1 MMQNSLP
8 DKQGLYDPFLEH
20 DACGIGFVASIDG
33 KKSHGII
40 SMALEVLVN
49 LTHRGATGADPLTGD
64 GAGLLMQ
71 LPDAF
76 LRAEC
81 KALKINLPP
90 EGRYGVG
97 MIFLPK
103 NPHLQDSYRRH
114 VEQIIADEG
123 QQLLGWRAVP
133 ISPDAQIGYTAKA
146 SEPAVFQVFI
156 GQGIT
161 PDEVDELWLERKL
174 FVIRR
179 RIENAVLG
187 YSKEEV
193 KSFHIASMSSR
204 TLLYKGMFLAEQVA
218 AYYPDLSEP
227 AMVSAFA
234 MVHQRYSTNTFPTW
248 DLAHPFRMICHNGEI
263 NTLRGN
269 INWMHAREAVL
280 ASPLFGDGMKRLFPI
295 VPEGIS
301 DSASFDRA
309 LEFLVLSGRSLPHAM
324 MMMIPEA
331 WENHR
336 QMDPDRRA
344 FYQYHG
350 SIMEP
355 WDGPAAVA
363 FTDGRYIG
371 ATLDRNGLRPAR
383 YLITKSGLCILASE
397 AGTIAVPPEEEV
409 QHGRLQPGRMF
420 VIDLQQGRIIDDGEI
435 KAEIVARQPYRQW
448 VEENLIPLD
457 ALPDGM
463 PVVEEQEPLQ
473 ARAHLFGYTEEDIH
487 LILAPMVQTGEE
499 PVGSMGNDAALAVL
513 SDRPVLLFNYF
524 KQLFAQVTNPPI
536 DPIREELVM
545 SLYTQLGPAGNLLAE
560 TPDHVRRI
568 GLSQPILT
576 NRDLEKIRAVTMDPL
591 RAKTLSILYP
601 ADAGPEGLKQAM
613 VRLCNEVSVSLAAGY
628 GVLILSDRGCSAAR
642 IPIPVLLATSGVHHH
657 MIRSGSRNQASI
669 VVETGEAREVNHF
682 ALLVGYGASAVNPY
696 MAFELLTDLAG
707 RQLLGGEQDPEQIRY
722 RYIKAI
728 NKGMLK
734 VFSKMGISTLRSYC
748 GAQIFEAVGLDRHVV
763 ERYFTGTV
771 SRIEGI
777 NLEAIAKDAL
787 RRHQRAYS
795 GSLAYQDGLDVGG
808 EYKFRRDGERHM
820 WTPTTISLLQRATRE
835 NDYGLFKEFSRT
847 IDEQSQALCTLRGLF
862 RLKRVPTPIPLDE
875 VEPASELVKRFVT
888 GAMSF
893 GSISKEAH
901 ETLAIAMNRLG
912 GRSNTGEGGEDPQR
926 FKPRPNGDF
935 ARSAI
940 KQVASG
946 RFGVSSHYL
955 VNATEMQIKIAQGAK
970 PGEGGQLPGHKVNEV
985 IARTRNT
992 TPGVTLIS
1000 PPPHHDIY
1008 SIEDLAQL
1016 IFDLKNVNPAAR
1028 VSVKLVAEVG
1038 VGTVAAG
1045 VAKGHA
1051 DMILIA
1057 GGDGGT
1063 GASPLSSIKHA
1074 GIPWELGLAETQ
1086 QTLVLNDLRGRVRLQ
1101 TDGQL
1106 RTGRDVV
1113 IAALLGAEEFGFA
1126 TAPLVV
1132 EGCVMMRKCH
1142 LGTCPTGIATQD
1154 LALRKKFTGEP
1165 QHVINFFYFVANEVR
1180 EIMAAMGFRRLD
1192 DMVGR
1197 VELIRTEQA
1206 VKHWKA
1212 MGLDFTTIL
1221 HKPDVP
1227 SNIATRCIQ
1236 PQDHGIDHV
1245 LDLKLM
1251 DLAER
1256 AFNNKKPIEIRLP
1269 IQNTDRT
1276 VGAMLGGEI
1285 SKRFGVD
1292 GLPAETI
1299 TCHFEG
1305 VAGQSFGAFNVNG
1318 VSLHLQGAAN
1328 DYVGKG
1334 MSGGRIVV
1342 RPHRHSALVAEEN
1355 IIVGNTLLYGA
1366 TGGEAYF
1373 RGIAGERFAVRNSGA
1388 SAVVEGVGDHG
1399 CEYMTGGVV
1408 VVLGR
1413 TGRNFAAGMSGG
1425 VAFVYDRRGDFS
1437 ALYNPAMVTLQP
1449 MDDADEK
1456 QLRRLLERHRAYT
1469 ESAVATHI
1477 LAHWQAAMALFVKVM
1492 PVEYQRVLAQ
1502 LKAVREREQHG

>member
-1 MMQNSLP
+1 MIHNSLP
-8 DKQGLYDPFLEH
+8 NKQGLYDPFLEH
-20 DACGIGFVASIDG
+20 DACGIGFVANING
-33 KKSHGII
+33 KKSHNII
-40 SMALEVLVN
+40 SVALELLVN

-81 KALKINLPP
+81 EPLKIRLPA
-90 EGRYGVG
+90 EGQYGVG
-97 MIFLPK
+97 MVFLPK
-103 NPHLQDSYRRH
+103 NPHLQESYRRH
-114 VEQIIADEG
+114 VEQIIVDEG
-123 QQLLGWRAVP
+123 QQMLGWRPVP
-133 ISPDAQIGYTAKA
+133 ISPDARIGYTAKA

-156 GQGIT
+156 GQGIV
-161 PDEVDELWLERKL
+161 PEERDELWMERKL
-174 FVIRR
+174 YLIRR

-193 KSFHIASMSSR
+193 KSFYIASMSTR
-204 TLLYKGMFLAEQVA
+204 TLLYKGMFLADQVA
-218 AYYPDLSEP
+218 AYYPDLSNP
-227 AMVSAFA
+227 LMVSAFA

-248 DLAHPFRMICHNGEI
+248 ELAHPFRMICHNGEI

-269 INWMHAREAVL
+269 INWMHAREAAL
-280 ASPLFGDGMKRLFPI
+280 SSPLFGESIKKLFPI
-295 VPEGIS
+295 VQEGIS

-331 WENHR
+331 WENHQ

-383 YLITKSGLCILASE
+383 YLLTKSGLCILASE
-397 AGTIAVPPEEEV
+397 AGTIPVPPEDELR
-409 QHGRLQPGRMF
+409 HGRLQPGRMF
-420 VIDLQQGRIIDDGEI
+420 VIDLKQGRIIDDQEI

-448 VEENLIPLD
+448 VQDNLLPISELPEGGAEAEES
-457 ALPDGM
+457 
-463 PVVEEQEPLQ
+463 EPLLT
-473 ARAHLFGYTEEDIH
+473 RSHLFGYTEEDLD

-545 SLYTQLGPAGNLLAE
+545 SLFTQLGPNGNLLAE
-560 TPDHVRRI
+560 EPSHVRRI
-568 GLSQPILT
+568 WLPQPILT
-576 NRDLEKIRAVTMDPL
+576 NSELEKIRAIDTDPL

-613 VRLCNEVSVSLAAGY
+613 VRLCDAVSVSLAEGY
-628 GVLILSDRGCSAAR
+628 GLLILSDRGASATR

-657 MIRSGSRNQASI
+657 MIRSGSRNRAGI

-682 ALLVGYGASAVNPY
+682 ALLVGYGANAVNPY
-696 MAFELLTDLAG
+696 MAFELLTDLV
-707 RQLLGGEQDPEQIRY
+707 RRRLLEPHTPEQARY

-748 GAQIFEAVGLDRHVV
+748 GAQIFEAVGLDHQVV

-777 NLEAIAKDAL
+777 NLETIAQEGL
-787 RRHQRAYS
+787 RRYHRAYG
-795 GSLAYQDGLDVGG
+795 GSLAAQDGLDVGG
-808 EYKFRRDGERHM
+808 EYKFRREGERHM
-820 WTPTTISLLQRATRE
+820 WTPQTISLLQRATRE
-835 NDYGLFKEFSRT
+835 NNYSLFKEFSAA
-847 IDEQSQALCTLRGLF
+847 INEQSRAMCTLRGLF
-862 RLKRVPTPIPLDE
+862 RLKPAPTPIPLDE
-875 VEPASELVKRFVT
+875 VEPAAELVKRFVT

-912 GRSNTGEGGEDPQR
+912 GRSNTGEGGEDPER

-970 PGEGGQLPGHKVNEV
+970 PGEGGQLPGHKVNDV
-985 IARTRNT
+985 IAKTRNT

-1028 VSVKLVAEVG
+1028 ISVKLVAEVG

-1051 DMILIA
+1051 DMILIS

-1074 GIPWELGLAETQ
+1074 GVPWELGLAETQ

-1142 LGTCPTGIATQD
+1142 LGTCPTGVATQD
-1154 LALRKKFTGEP
+1154 LALRKKFTGDP

-1180 EIMAAMGFRRLD
+1180 EIMAEMGFRRLD
-1192 DMVGR
+1192 EMVGR
-1197 VELIRTEQA
+1197 VELIRTA
-1206 VKHWKA
+1206 PAIAHWKA
-1212 MGLDFTTIL
+1212 RGLDFSTIL

-1227 SNIATRCIQ
+1227 SNIATRCVQ

-1245 LDLKLM
+1245 LDLKLL

-1256 AFNNKKPIEIRLP
+1256 AFKNKKPIEIRLP

-1276 VGAMLGGEI
+1276 VGAMLGGAI
-1285 SKRFGVD
+1285 SKRFGAE

-1299 TCHFEG
+1299 ACHFEG
-1305 VAGQSFGAFNVNG
+1305 VAGQSFGAFNVHG
-1318 VSLHLQGAAN
+1318 VSLYLQGAAN

-1342 RPHRHSALVAEEN
+1342 RPHPRSALVAEEN

-1388 SAVVEGVGDHG
+1388 QAVVEGVGDHG

-1425 VAFVYDRRGDFS
+1425 IAYVYDHQKQFAD
-1437 ALYNPAMVTLQP
+1437 LYNPAMVSLQAL
-1449 MDDADEK
+1449 DEEDAG
-1456 QLRRLLERHRAYT
+1456 QLRALLEKHKKYT
-1469 ESAVATHI
+1469 DSAVASHV
-1477 LAHWQAAMALFVKVM
+1477 LSQWEREFPLFVKVI
-1492 PVEYQRVLAQ
+1492 PLEYQRVLAAM
-1502 LKAVREREQHG
+1502 KAVQERAGHG

>member
-1 MMQNSLP
+1 MTQNGLP
-8 DKQGLYDPFLEH
+8 KKQGLYDPTLEH
-20 DACGIGFVASIDG
+20 DACGVGFVANING
-33 KKSHGII
+33 QKSHPII
-40 SMALEVLVN
+40 RMGLEVLVN
-49 LTHRGATGADPLTGD
+49 LTHRGAAGSDPLTGD

-71 LPDAF
+71 VPDAF

-81 KALKINLPP
+81 QSLRINLPP
-90 EGRYGVG
+90 EGEYGVG

-103 NPHLQDSYRRH
+103 EPRSQGSFRRY
-114 VEQIIADEG
+114 VEQIVAEEG
-123 QQLLGWRAVP
+123 QILLGWRRVP
-133 ISPDAQIGYTAKA
+133 ISPDARIGYTAKA
-146 SEPAVFQVFI
+146 SEPTIYQVFV
-156 GQGIT
+156 GQRHK
-161 PDEVDELWLERKL
+161 PDDADELWLERKL
-174 FVIRR
+174 FIIRR

-193 KSFHIASMSSR
+193 NAFHIASMSSR
-204 TLLYKGMFLAEQVA
+204 TLLYKGMFLAEQVS
-218 AYYPDLSEP
+218 AYYPDLSDP
-227 AMVSAFA
+227 SVVSAFA
-234 MVHQRYSTNTFPTW
+234 MVHQRYATNTFPTW
-248 DLAHPFRMICHNGEI
+248 DLAQPFRMICHNGEI

-269 INWMHAREAVL
+269 INWMHAREAAL
-280 ASPLFGDGMKRLFPI
+280 SSPLFGDSVKKLFPI

-331 WENHR
+331 WENHKH
-336 QMDPDRRA
+336 MDSDRKA

-350 SIMEP
+350 AVMEP

-363 FTDGRYIG
+363 FADGRYIG

-383 YLITKSGLCILASE
+383 YLLTKSGLCVMASE
-397 AGTIAVPPEEEV
+397 AGTITFPPYEELYS
-409 QHGRLQPGRMF
+409 GRLQPGRMF
-420 VIDLQQGRIIDDGEI
+420 VIDLQQGRIIDDTEI
-435 KAEIVARQPYRQW
+435 KAEIVGRQPYRQW
-448 VEENLIPLD
+448 LNDNMIPIDRLSPGQAPTEEK
-457 ALPDGM
+457 
-463 PVVEEQEPLQ
+463 EPL
-473 ARAHLFGYTEEDIH
+473 RTRERVFGYSEEDLS
-487 LILAPMVQTGEE
+487 LILAPMAQTGQE
-499 PVGSMGNDAALAVL
+499 PTGSMGNDSALPVL

-545 SLYTQLGPAGNLLAE
+545 SLFTQLGPTGNLLAE
-560 TPDHVRRI
+560 TPEHVRRI
-568 GLSQPILT
+568 WLPQPILT
-576 NRDLEKIRAVTMDPL
+576 NSDLEKIRAIHFDPL
-591 RAKTLSILYP
+591 RAKTLPTLYP
-601 ADAGPEGLKQAM
+601 AQDGAEGLKHAM
-613 VRLCNEVSVSLAAGY
+613 TRLCREVSESLDEGF
-628 GVLILSDRGCSAAR
+628 GLIILSDRGVHAER
-642 IPIPVLLATSGVHHH
+642 VPIPILLAASGVHHH
-657 MIRSGSRNQASI
+657 MIRSGTRSRASI
-669 VVETGEAREVNHF
+669 LVETGEAREVSHF
-682 ALLVGYGASAVNPY
+682 ALLAGYGVGAINPY
-696 MAFELLTDLAG
+696 LAFESLTNMVERRLLS
-707 RQLLGGEQDPEQIRY
+707 GEPSPQEAHA

-734 VFSKMGISTLRSYC
+734 IFSKMGISTLRSYC
-748 GAQIFEAVGLDRHVV
+748 GAQIFEAVGLDHQVV

-771 SRIEGI
+771 SRIEGV
-777 NLEAIAKDAL
+777 NLETIAEEGL
-787 RRHQRAYS
+787 RRHQGAY
-795 GSLAYQDGLDVGG
+795 GGHVDQNSLNVGG
-808 EYKFRRDGERHM
+808 DYKFRHGGERHM
-820 WTPTTISLLQRATRE
+820 WTPDTIATLQRATRE
-835 NDYGLFKEFSRT
+835 NDYGLFKQFSRA
-847 IDEQSQALCTLRGLF
+847 IDEQSTALCMLRGMF
-862 RLKRVPTPIPLDE
+862 RLKKSLTPLPLDA
-875 VEPASELVKRFVT
+875 VEPAAEIVKRFVT

-901 ETLAIAMNRLG
+901 EMLAVAMNRLG
-912 GRSNTGEGGEDPQR
+912 GQSNTGEGGEDLAR

-935 ARSAI
+935 ARSSI

-946 RFGVSSHYL
+946 RFGVTSHYL
-955 VNATEMQIKIAQGAK
+955 TNANEMQIKIAQGAK
-970 PGEGGQLPGHKVNEV
+970 PGEGGQLPGHKVDEI
-985 IARTRNT
+985 IAKIRNT

-1016 IFDLKNVNPAAR
+1016 IFDLKNTNPDAR

-1051 DMILIA
+1051 DMILIS

-1074 GIPWELGLAETQ
+1074 GAPWELGLAETQ

-1113 IAALLGAEEFGFA
+1113 IAALLGAEEYGFA

-1142 LGTCPTGIATQD
+1142 LGTCPVGIATQEV
-1154 LALRKKFTGEP
+1154 ALRKNFTGRA
-1165 QHVINFFYFVANEVR
+1165 QHVVNYFYFIANEVR
-1180 EIMAAMGFRRLD
+1180 EIMADMGFRCLD
-1192 DMVGR
+1192 DMIGR
-1197 VELIRTEQA
+1197 VERIQVKQA
-1206 VKHWKA
+1206 MDHWKA
-1212 MGLDFTTIL
+1212 RGLDFSAIL
-1221 HKPDVP
+1221 KKPDVP

-1236 PQDHGIDHV
+1236 KQDHGVDNV

-1251 DLAER
+1251 DLATR
-1256 AFNNKKPIEIRLP
+1256 AFDTKKPIQIYLP

-1276 VGAMLGGEI
+1276 VGAMLGGAI
-1285 SKRFGVD
+1285 SKRFGAE
-1292 GLPAETI
+1292 GLPKETI

-1318 VSLHLQGAAN
+1318 VSLHLRGSAN

-1334 MSGGRIVV
+1334 MSGGRIAI
-1342 RPHRHSALVAEEN
+1342 RPHPKSTIVAEEN

-1388 SAVVEGVGDHG
+1388 QAVVEGVGDHG

-1408 VVLGR
+1408 VILGS

-1425 VAFVYDRRGDFS
+1425 IAFVFDKQNSFTS
-1437 ALYNPAMVTLQP
+1437 LYNPSMVELQTV
-1449 MDDADEK
+1449 DEAEDK
-1456 QLRRLLERHRAYT
+1456 AVLRSLLEKHLKYT
-1469 ESAVATHI
+1469 ESTVASGI
-1477 LAHWQAAMALFVKVM
+1477 LADWEASLSKFIKVM
-1492 PVEYQRVLAQ
+1492 PLEYKRVLEE
-1502 LKAVREREQHG
+1502 LKQREREANG

>member
-1 MMQNSLP
+1 MTQNGFP
-8 DKQGLYDPFLEH
+8 EKQGLYDPVQEH
-20 DACGIGFVASIDG
+20 DACGVGFVANISG
-33 KKSHGII
+33 QKSHAII
-40 SMALEVLVN
+40 RMGLEVLVN
-49 LTHRGATGADPLTGD
+49 LTHRGAVGADPLTGD

-76 LRAEC
+76 LRMEC
-81 KALKINLPP
+81 QRLRIDLPP
-90 EGRYGVG
+90 EGSYGVG

-103 NPHLQDSYRRH
+103 DPQLQVSYQRH
-114 VEQIIADEG
+114 VEQMIAEEG
-123 QQLLGWRAVP
+123 QLLLGWRPVP
-133 ISPDAQIGYTAKA
+133 ISPDAQIGYTTKA
-146 SEPAVFQVFI
+146 SEPAIFQVFV
-156 GQGIT
+156 GQRQK
-161 PDEVDELWLERKL
+161 PEDADELWLERKL

-187 YSKEEV
+187 YGMEDV
-193 KSFHIASMSSR
+193 KAFHIASMSSR
-204 TLLYKGMFLAEQVA
+204 TLLYKGMFLAEQVS

-227 AMVSAFA
+227 TVISAFA

-248 DLAHPFRMICHNGEI
+248 DLAQPFRMICHNGEI

-269 INWMHAREAVL
+269 INWMNARRSVL
-280 ASPLFGDGMKRLFPI
+280 ASPLFGESIKKLFPI

-331 WENHR
+331 WENHQHMEPER
-336 QMDPDRRA
+336 KA

-363 FTDGRYIG
+363 FADGRYIG

-383 YLITKSGLCILASE
+383 YLVTKGGLCVMASE
-397 AGTIAVPPEEEV
+397 AGTVTFPPEEELYS
-409 QHGRLQPGRMF
+409 GRLQPGRMF
-420 VIDLQQGRIIDDGEI
+420 VIDLQQGRIIDDAEI
-435 KAEIVARQPYRQW
+435 KADIVARQPYQQW
-448 VEENLIPLD
+448 LDHNLLPIDRLAPGTDAPEERVSLRTREH
-457 ALPDGM
+457 
-463 PVVEEQEPLQ
+463 V
-473 ARAHLFGYTEEDIH
+473 FGYSEEDLS
-487 LILAPMVQTGEE
+487 LILAPMAQTGQE
-499 PVGSMGNDAALAVL
+499 PTGSMGNDSALPVL

-545 SLYTQLGPAGNLLAE
+545 SLFTQLGPTGNLLE
-560 TPDHVRRI
+560 ESPEHVRRI
-568 GLSQPILT
+568 WLPQPILT
-576 NRDLEKIRAVTMDPL
+576 NGDLEKIRAIAHAPL
-591 RAKTLSILYP
+591 KAKTFSMLY
-601 ADAGPEGLKQAM
+601 DVEAGPAGLKDAM
-613 VRLCNEVSVSLAAGY
+613 VRLCSDVSESLEE
-628 GVLILSDRGCSAAR
+628 GVGLIILSDRGVNAQRVPLPS
-642 IPIPVLLATSGVHHH
+642 LLATSGVHHH
-657 MIRSGSRNQASI
+657 MIRSGTRHRASI
-669 VVETGEAREVNHF
+669 LVETGEAREVSHF
-682 ALLVGYGASAVNPY
+682 ALLVGYGAGAINPY
-696 MAFELLTDLAG
+696 QAFDSLTELTH
-707 RQLLGGEQDPEQIRY
+707 QNLLSEVMTPQKAVTQ
-722 RYIKAI
+722 YIKAI

-734 VFSKMGISTLRSYC
+734 IFSKMGISTLRSYC
-748 GAQIFEAVGLDRHVV
+748 GAQIFEAVGLDHQVV

-771 SRIEGI
+771 SRIEGV
-777 NLEAIAKDAL
+777 NLETIAKEGL
-787 RRHQRAYS
+787 RRHRRAFAGYV
-795 GSLAYQDGLDVGG
+795 GQDGLDVGG
-808 EYKFRRDGERHM
+808 EYKFRRGGERHM
-820 WTPTTISLLQRATRE
+820 WTPHTIATLQRATRE
-835 NDYGLFKEFSRT
+835 NDYALFKTFSRA
-847 IDEQSQALCTLRGLF
+847 IDDQSKALCTLRGLF
-862 RLKRVPTPIPLDE
+862 RLKKLPTPLSLDE
-875 VEPASELVKRFVT
+875 VEPASEIVKRFVT

-912 GRSNTGEGGEDPQR
+912 GQSNTGEGGEDPAR
-926 FKPRPNGDF
+926 FRPRPNGDF
-935 ARSAI
+935 ARSSI

-946 RFGVSSHYL
+946 RFGVTSHYL
-955 VNATEMQIKIAQGAK
+955 VNANEMQIKIAQGAK
-970 PGEGGQLPGHKVNEV
+970 PGEGGQLPGHKVNGV
-985 IARTRNT
+985 IAKIRNT

-1016 IFDLKNVNPAAR
+1016 IFDLKNVNPKGR

-1051 DMILIA
+1051 DMILIS

-1063 GASPLSSIKHA
+1063 GASPISSIKHA
-1074 GIPWELGLAETQ
+1074 GAPWELGLAETQ

-1113 IAALLGAEEFGFA
+1113 IAALLGAEEFGFS

-1142 LGTCPTGIATQD
+1142 LGTCPVGVATQE
-1154 LALRKKFTGEP
+1154 LALRKNFTGQP
-1165 QHVINFFYFVANEVR
+1165 QHVVNYFYFIANEVR
-1180 EIMAAMGFRRLD
+1180 EWMASIGFRRMD
-1192 DMVGR
+1192 DMIGHVECIR
-1197 VELIRTEQA
+1197 VEQA
-1206 VKHWKA
+1206 VDHWKA
-1212 MGLDFTTIL
+1212 QGLDFSAIL
-1221 HKPDVP
+1221 RKPDVP
-1227 SNIATRCIQ
+1227 ANIATRCVQ
-1236 PQDHGIDHV
+1236 KQDHGIDTV

-1256 AFNNKKPIEIRLP
+1256 AFDNKQSIEIRLP
-1269 IQNTDRT
+1269 IRNTDRT

-1285 SKRFGVD
+1285 SKRFGAE
-1292 GLPAETI
+1292 GLPEETI
-1299 TCHFEG
+1299 VCHFEG

-1318 VSLHLQGAAN
+1318 VSLNLRGSAN

-1342 RPHRHSALVAEEN
+1342 RPHAKATLVAEEN

-1373 RGIAGERFAVRNSGA
+1373 CGMAGERFAVRNSGA
-1388 SAVVEGVGDHG
+1388 QAVVEGVGDHG

-1408 VVLGR
+1408 VVLGP

-1425 VAFVYDRRGDFS
+1425 VAFVYDRARQFS
-1437 ALYNPAMVTLQP
+1437 SLCNPAMVELQNL
-1449 MDDADEK
+1449 DGAEDRAV
-1456 QLRRLLERHRAYT
+1456 LWALLKKHLEYT
-1469 ESAVATHI
+1469 KSKVASSI
-1477 LAHWQAAMALFVKVM
+1477 LADWEASLANFVKVM
-1492 PVEYQRVLAQ
+1492 PLEYKRVLAE
-1502 LKAVREREQHG
+1502 LKQEERKANG